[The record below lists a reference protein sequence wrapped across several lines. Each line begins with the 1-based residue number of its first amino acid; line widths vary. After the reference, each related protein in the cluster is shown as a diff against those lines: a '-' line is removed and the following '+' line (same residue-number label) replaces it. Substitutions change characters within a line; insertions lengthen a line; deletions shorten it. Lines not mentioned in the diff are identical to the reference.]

1 MTTMIF
7 HVEGMSCNHCVQAV
21 ESNVAPLNGVDT
33 VSVDLDKGLVTVE
46 GNAQPSTIEETI
58 EAQGFDV
65 TKSEKTE

>member
-1 MTTMIF
+1 MSTMIF

-21 ESNVAPLNGVDT
+21 ESNVAPIDGVDT

-46 GNAQPSTIEETI
+46 GSAQPFTIEETI